1 MIAVRVCSVLSD
13 RSTYAKQFFNPLWLF
28 GGLVIILLIAM
39 DVHSPLSS
47 SVTFV
52 QVRAV
57 LFIKKIVGHKG
68 QGVTEN
74 VYTHIE
80 LPTKLEAINLI

>member
-1 MIAVRVCSVLSD
+1 MTDTARMIQDTPDS
-13 RSTYAKQFFNPLWLF
+13 
-28 GGLVIILLIAM
+28 LLTEKEV
-39 DVHSPLSS
+39 DE
-47 SVTFV
+47 
-52 QVRAV
+52 R
-57 LFIKKIVGHKG
+57 FIKKIVGHKG